1 MAANDA
7 YYNSLFGP
15 EAGSTLGAGASASG
29 GSKLGRVGKGLSNP
43 MLKSA
48 GAGIFATWLLQKMM
62 QTRHES
68 GLQDIQLEN
77 LQSQAEMLTPQN
89 LYYKAAL
96 PQAQEEESMARNA
109 LLSQLSGGVLGPQL
123 AKGEFMIGG

>member
-7 YYNSLFGP
+7 YYESLFGP
-15 EAGSTLGAGASASG
+15 EAGATMGAETGVVGAA
-29 GSKLGRVGKGLSNP
+29 GKAKSLFANP
-43 MLKSA
+43 ALKSA
-48 GAGIFATWLLQKMM
+48 GAGIFATWLLQKLLS
-62 QTRHES
+62 TRHQT
-68 GLQDIQLEN
+68 GLRNIQLAN
-77 LQSQAEMLTPQN
+77 LRSQAEMLTPQS

-123 AKGEFMIGG
+123 AKGEISLGG